1 MGCSNSKN
9 TKAKE
14 PEVEEL
20 EEPEDVPEVECEAE
34 ASAEVAVDAP
44 EEATVEATEVETV
57 TEAEQ
62 NLDHVTM
69 VPNNTFRF
77 LTVLLTYTE

>member
-1 MGCSNSKN
+1 MILYKNSIQILKKYNLKNIKMGCSNSKN

-34 ASAEVAVDAP
+34 AKSTAEVAVDAP

-57 TEAEQ
+57 TEAE
-62 NLDHVTM
+62 
-69 VPNNTFRF
+69 
-77 LTVLLTYTE
+77 